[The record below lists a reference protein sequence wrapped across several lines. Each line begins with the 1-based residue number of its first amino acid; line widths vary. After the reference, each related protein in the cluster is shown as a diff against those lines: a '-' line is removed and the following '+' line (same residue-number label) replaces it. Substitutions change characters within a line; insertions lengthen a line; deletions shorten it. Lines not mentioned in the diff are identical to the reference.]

1 MEEAHHGGETGSVLG
16 SGLKQ
21 THRRLFWFWGV
32 GLKKRSQPASEVPI
46 GGFSLFFFITD
57 SRRIYSLLH
66 TSSVRCFRSST
77 AGLLRTEITN
87 DTDAVVICLGEKRK
101 EIKN

>member
-32 GLKKRSQPASEVPI
+32 GLKKEVSLHRRCPSEVFLFFLLLTP
-46 GGFSLFFFITD
+46 GGFIV
-57 SRRIYSLLH
+57 YSTPHLCG
-66 TSSVRCFRSST
+66 V
-77 AGLLRTEITN
+77 
-87 DTDAVVICLGEKRK
+87 LGQAQRDY
-101 EIKN
+101 

>member
-46 GGFSLFFFITD
+46 GGFSLFFLLLTPEGFIV
-57 SRRIYSLLH
+57 YSTPHLCG
-66 TSSVRCFRSST
+66 V
-77 AGLLRTEITN
+77 
-87 DTDAVVICLGEKRK
+87 LGQAQRDY
-101 EIKN
+101 